1 MTQYIHHSFLATQ
14 VFASHSL
21 WHLCVLSAVYVWFH
35 FLIQY
40 QSLLKD
46 HGCAAYGY
54 DFGDYAA
61 TASTDTVPLAAC
73 EGTMNNGSCV
83 AF

>member
-1 MTQYIHHSFLATQ
+1 MCSPSQHSLMYSSLSHYSFLATQ

-21 WHLCVLSAVYVWFH
+21 WHVCVLCAVYVWFH

-40 QSLLKD
+40 QSLLKN
-46 HGCAAYGY
+46 HGCAAYEYGAPAVC
-54 DFGDYAA
+54 DAA
-61 TASTDTVPLAAC
+61 ANGTCAA
-73 EGTMNNGSCV
+73 